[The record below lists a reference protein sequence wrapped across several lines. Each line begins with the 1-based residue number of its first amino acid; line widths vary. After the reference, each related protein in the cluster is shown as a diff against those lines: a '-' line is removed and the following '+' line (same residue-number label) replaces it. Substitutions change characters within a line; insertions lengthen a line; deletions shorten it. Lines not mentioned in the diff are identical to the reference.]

1 MKKTFCFLLLF
12 LVLTACNIKPKN
24 YIVEEI
30 HGKQIPVNDTV
41 TTTAEIDNYIA
52 PYKENV
58 EAQLSTILSYNK
70 NTMFKSD
77 GDLNS
82 AIGNMMADYV
92 FEETNTLL
100 QKRSGQQLDMVL
112 LNYGGIRAGMTE
124 GNVTLQTAF
133 EIMPFENEIV
143 VLELSFEQMQQMLT
157 YLQKAKTAHPV
168 SGVAIVFD
176 KNYQLR
182 SFLIQGEKLHP
193 ERTYFIATSDYLRD
207 GGDGMN
213 FFEGAL
219 QEIAM
224 DYKIRNLLIDRFR
237 KTDTIAYKADNRF
250 IRNQPQN

>member
-1 MKKTFCFLLLF
+1 MKKTFCFLLLL
-12 LVLTACNIKPKN
+12 LVLNACNDKHTN
-24 YIVEEI
+24 YSVEEI
-30 HGKQIPVNDTV
+30 HGKQIPVNDSI
-41 TTTAEIDNYIA
+41 TTTPEIDNYIA
-52 PYKENV
+52 PYKDNV
-58 EAQLSTILSYNK
+58 EAQLNTILSYNK
-70 NTMFKSD
+70 NTMLKSD

-92 FEETNTLL
+92 FEETNALL
-100 QKRSGQQLDMVL
+100 NRRGGKQLDMVL

-124 GNVTLQTAF
+124 GIVTLQTAF

-143 VLELSFEQMQQMLT
+143 VLELSYEQMQQMLT

-168 SGVAIVFD
+168 SGVTIEFD
-176 KNYQLR
+176 KNYQLQ

-219 QEIAM
+219 QEITM
-224 DYKIRNLLIDRFR
+224 DYKIRNLLIDHFR
-237 KTDTIAYKADNRF
+237 KTDTIDYKADSRF
-250 IRNQPQN
+250 IRNQL

>member
-12 LVLTACNIKPKN
+12 LVLSACNNKHLKHSVAEG
-24 YIVEEI
+24 Y
-30 HGKQIPVNDTV
+30 GKQIPISDTLLS
-41 TTTAEIDNYIA
+41 TPEFDDYIA
-52 PYKENV
+52 PHKSHV
-58 EAQLSTILSYNK
+58 EKQLSEILSYNK
-70 NTMFKSD
+70 NTMYKSD

-92 FEETNTLL
+92 FEETNALL

-124 GNVTLQTAF
+124 GAVTLQTAF

-143 VLELSFEQMQQMLT
+143 VLELSFEQMQQMLV

-168 SGVAIVFD
+168 SGVTIEFD
-176 KNYQLR
+176 KNYQLQN
-182 SFLIQGEKLHP
+182 FLIQGEKLHP

-219 QEIAM
+219 QEITM
-224 DYKIRNLLIDRFR
+224 DYKIRNLLIDHFR
-237 KTDTIAYKADNRF
+237 KTDTIAYKADGRF
-250 IRNQPQN
+250 IRNQLQN

>member
-1 MKKTFCFLLLF
+1 MKKTFCFLLLL
-12 LVLTACNIKPKN
+12 LVLSACNDKYTSYN
-24 YIVEEI
+24 VEEI
-30 HGKQIPVNDTV
+30 HRKQIPVNDSIK
-41 TTTAEIDNYIA
+41 TTPEIDNYIA

-58 EAQLSTILSYNK
+58 EKQLSTILSYNK

-92 FEETNTLL
+92 FEETNALL

-124 GNVTLQTAF
+124 GAVTLQTAF

-143 VLELSFEQMQQMLT
+143 VLELSFEQMQQMLV

-168 SGVAIVFD
+168 SGVTIEFD
-176 KNYQLR
+176 KNYQLQN
-182 SFLIQGEKLHP
+182 FLIQGEKLHP
-193 ERTYFIATSDYLRD
+193 EKTYFIATSDYLKD

-224 DYKIRNLLIDRFR
+224 DYKIRNLLIDHFR
-237 KTDTIAYKADNRF
+237 KTDTIAYKADGRF
-250 IRNQPQN
+250 IRNQLQN